1 MNETANAK
9 CIKIDCELSMNY
21 LNTILKLLFDK
32 IKKSYFVYSYG
43 YNVFFIFLSTIIF
56 TSTIT
61 SCRKENRNDCIT
73 RTGNDVTVTRPLPFD
88 FTKLI
93 IDRKVDVILVQ
104 DSTNF
109 ATVTAGENIID
120 NIVTQQ
126 KENNTLRISN
136 DNKCNWVR
144 SFQNKFTVTLHY
156 KKLQQIY
163 YTGSG
168 DVTCQNTLI
177 TDSLRIDSYS
187 GAGAMH
193 IKIKSSSAWWNFHTG
208 TTNVKLEGDVGVSYV
223 YDAAVGPLD
232 ARDLKTGYTFCT
244 NKGDNDLYINVEK
257 ELGALVTY
265 TGNVYYT
272 GNPYKVI
279 TTTLHTGKVIEF

>member
-1 MNETANAK
+1 MYYFSTTL
-9 CIKIDCELSMNY
+9 KI
-21 LNTILKLLFDK
+21 LLVK
-32 IKKSYFVYSYG
+32 IKKSSFVYSFG
-43 YNVFFIFLSTIIF
+43 YNVFFIFLSTVILI
-56 TSTIT
+56 TTNT

-73 RTGNDVTVTRPLPFD
+73 GTGKDITVTRPLPFD

-109 ATVTAGENIID
+109 ATITAGENIID

-126 KENNTLRISN
+126 KENNTLRIAN

-168 DVTCQNTLI
+168 NVTCQNTII

-208 TTNVKLEGDVGVSYV
+208 TANVKLEGDVGVSYV
-223 YDAAVGPLD
+223 YDAAVGPVD
-232 ARDLKTGYTFCT
+232 GRDLKTGYTFCT
-244 NKGDNDLYINVEK
+244 NKGDNDLYVNVEK

-272 GNPYKVI
+272 GNPYVVI